1 MMEVTIML
9 YDGITA
15 LDAIGPY
22 EVFAATQQCNV
33 KFVAKEK
40 GIVKL
45 DSKMGYLHADYSF
58 SEITSADILVV
69 PGCSPPNYKNPMN
82 DEETL
87 NWICKMH
94 ETTKWT
100 TSVCNGSLILSAA
113 GLLNNVVA
121 TSHWGSFDIL
131 QSLGAIPTEER
142 VVRQDKIVTAAGI
155 SSGIDMALQ
164 LVAWEFGEDLS
175 KGVQLILEYDPQ
187 PPFDTGSIKKAP
199 APLIENIKT
208 LLQELSEKEPEM

>member
-45 DSKMGYLHADYSF
+45 DSKMGYLHSDYSF

-87 NWICKMH
+87 NWIRKMH

-113 GLLNNVVA
+113 GLLNDVVA

-199 APLIENIKT
+199 APLIENIKR
-208 LLQELSEKEPEM
+208 LLQELSEKEPDM

>member
-22 EVFAATQQCNV
+22 EVFAGTQQCNV

-40 GIVKL
+40 GIIKL

-58 SEITSADILVV
+58 SEITSTDILVV

-87 NWICKMH
+87 NWIRKMH
-94 ETTKWT
+94 ETSKWT
-100 TSVCNGSLILSAA
+100 TSVCNGSLILGAA
-113 GLLNNVVA
+113 GLLNDVEA

-199 APLIENIKT
+199 APLIENIKR
-208 LLQELSEKEPEM
+208 LLQELSEKEPDM

>member
-1 MMEVTIML
+1 MKVAIL
-9 YDGITA
+9 LFDGITA

-22 EVFAATQQCNV
+22 EVFAATQKCEV
-33 KFVAKEK
+33 KFVAKQK
-40 GIVKL
+40 GIIRL

-87 NWICKMH
+87 NWIRKINN
-94 ETTKWT
+94 TAKWT

-113 GLLNNVVA
+113 GLLKGAVA
-121 TSHWGSFDIL
+121 TCHWGSFNLL
-131 QSLGAIPTEER
+131 QSLGTIPTDER
-142 VVRQDKIVTAAGI
+142 VVRHEKIVTSAGV

-164 LVAWEFGEDLS
+164 LVAWEFGEDIS

-199 APLIENIKT
+199 APLVEKMKKA
-208 LLQELSEKEPEM
+208 LQEISNKDSVM

>member
-1 MMEVTIML
+1 MEVTIML

-45 DSKMGYLHADYSF
+45 DSKMGYLHSDYSF

-87 NWICKMH
+87 NWIRKMH

-113 GLLNNVVA
+113 GLLNDVVA

-199 APLIENIKT
+199 APLIENIKR
-208 LLQELSEKEPEM
+208 LLQELSEKEPDM

>member
-22 EVFAATQQCNV
+22 EVFAGTQQCNV

-40 GIVKL
+40 GIIKL

-87 NWICKMH
+87 NWIRKMH
-94 ETTKWT
+94 ETSKWT
-100 TSVCNGSLILSAA
+100 TSVCNGSLILGAA
-113 GLLNNVVA
+113 GLLNDVEA

-131 QSLGAIPTEER
+131 LSLGAIPTEER
-142 VVRQDKIVTAAGI
+142 VVRQGKIVTAAGI

-199 APLIENIKT
+199 APLIENIKM
-208 LLQELSEKEPEM
+208 LLQELSEKEPNM